1 MIAAPDDEDHDLM
14 LALASGN
21 DTALNLLMRRWSAR
35 LISYLERLC
44 GSNATACDLAQEAF
58 VRVYKHRH
66 RFRPSQKF
74 STWLFAIG
82 TNLARNHAR
91 WQRRH
96 PVTLLEPEE
105 VRELPLESSDPRPD
119 ASLEKDE
126 KARMV
131 RQEILSLPPEQR
143 ETLVLAL
150 YEGMSQADIAEIM
163 ETTPKVVEMRLYR
176 ARKALA
182 ERLAGLLTQH

>member
-35 LISYLERLC
+35 LIAYLERLC

-105 VRELPLESSDPRPD
+105 VRELPLESSEPRPD

-131 RQEILSLPPEQR
+131 RQEILALPPEQR

>member
-131 RQEILSLPPEQR
+131 RQEILALPPEQR